1 MELFDAVRAVV
12 VLITPNPVTRIDRS
26 VVSLQPPA
34 TPHVPVARRHVYKAL
49 EDFGL
54 ATAHGHGH
62 RALILDL
69 FFLQRLLLV
78 ELLPISIG
86 RMKKEGRC
94 RKHDSM
100 FTIFSTFAPIE
111 ISLSS
116 SHSRF

>member
-69 FFLQRLLLV
+69 V
-78 ELLPISIG
+78 LPAASSSC
-86 RMKKEGRC
+86 RAASNLDREDEEGRALQKA
-94 RKHDSM
+94 RQHVHDLLDLRSN
-100 FTIFSTFAPIE
+100 
-111 ISLSS
+111 
-116 SHSRF
+116 